1 LTEWTR
7 DWDAVTYDRVSDV
20 QEQWARDVLDR
31 LPLRGDERVLD
42 AGCGSGRV
50 TEMLLERLPRGYV
63 VAVDAA
69 PSMVEHARERLDPQR
84 ATVFQSDLLELSLDE
99 PVDAVFSNAVLH
111 WIRDAD
117 AVLGRVFR
125 ALRPGG
131 RFVAEFGGH
140 TNIAAISVAIRAV
153 VERHQLPYERPW
165 YYPTA
170 DEYRTRLEANGFV
183 VDDIRL
189 FPRPTPLPTGMTG
202 WLRTFAVSL
211 FTEIAPEL
219 RLQVEEEIVEL
230 LRPALC
236 DRSGQWTADYV
247 RLQFVASKRM

>member
-1 LTEWTR
+1 MTQTWSPSEYQQNAAFVPALGASLLAR
-7 DWDAVTYDRVSDV
+7 LDAR
-20 QEQWARDVLDR
+20 
-31 LPLRGDERVLD
+31 PGERVLD
-42 AGCGSGRV
+42 LGCGDGTLTGEIAATGAAVVGVDSSPQMVAAAVQRGIDARV
-50 TEMLLERLPRGYV
+50 M
-63 VAVDAA
+63 DATA
-69 PSMVEHARERLDPQR
+69 LAFEEE
-84 ATVFQSDLLELSLDE
+84 F
-99 PVDAVFSNAVLH
+99 DAVFSNAVLH

-117 AVLGRVFR
+117 AVLARVFR

-153 VERHQLPYERPW
+153 VERHQLQYQRPW

-170 DEYRTRLEANGFV
+170 DEYRSRLEANGFV
-183 VDDIRL
+183 VEDIRL

-211 FTEIAPEL
+211 FTDIAPEL
-219 RLQVEEEIVEL
+219 RLRVEEEIVEL

-247 RLQFVASKRM
+247 RLQVVASKPTT